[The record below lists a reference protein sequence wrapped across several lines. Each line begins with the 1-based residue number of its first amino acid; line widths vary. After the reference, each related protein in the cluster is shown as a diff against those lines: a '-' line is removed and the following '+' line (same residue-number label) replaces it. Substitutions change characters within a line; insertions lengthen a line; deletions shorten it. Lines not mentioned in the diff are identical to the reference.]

1 MMSAA
6 TAAGAEWQL
15 SYGGR
20 TLDSM
25 AFVPDL
31 SATYGPRVSVHPQDS
46 HGLLDLEALLGEPQP
61 ETFVYCCGPG
71 PLLDAVES
79 LCTSWPGGTLHVE
92 RFTPK
97 MVDKPAID
105 LPFEVEI
112 VSSGQIFTV
121 PTDQTLLEVL
131 RDNGVVVESSC
142 EEGTCGSCETAVVD
156 GAIDHRDSVLTDEER
171 GEGKLMMV
179 CVSRAA
185 CPRIVLDL

>member
-1 MMSAA
+1 
-6 TAAGAEWQL
+6 
-15 SYGGR
+15 
-20 TLDSM
+20 
-25 AFVPDL
+25 
-31 SATYGPRVSVHPQDS
+31 
-46 HGLLDLEALLGEPQP
+46 
-61 ETFVYCCGPG
+61 
-71 PLLDAVES
+71 
-79 LCTSWPGGTLHVE
+79 
-92 RFTPK
+92 
-97 MVDKPAID
+97 
-105 LPFEVEI
+105 
-112 VSSGQIFTV
+112 V